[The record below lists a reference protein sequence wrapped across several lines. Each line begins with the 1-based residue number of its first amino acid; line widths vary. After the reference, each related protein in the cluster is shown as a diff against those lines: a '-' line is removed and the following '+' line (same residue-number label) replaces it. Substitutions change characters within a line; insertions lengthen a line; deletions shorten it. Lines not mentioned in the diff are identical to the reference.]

1 MARARDERNADF
13 TAFAEQASAPL
24 LHTAWLLTG
33 DHHAAHDLTQMA
45 LVKTYLAWPRVRSD
59 GALAYARRI
68 LVNERTDSWRRRRRE
83 VVVEEPPDSPS
94 DDVSDVVA
102 DRDEIVQMLAGL
114 PDQQRRVIVLRY
126 YLDLSEQSVADLLNI
141 SVGSVKSAASRGL
154 AALRAELAH
163 VEGGDR

>member
-13 TAFAEQASAPL
+13 TAFAEQASGPL